1 MTDKIVALS
10 TCGSAEEA
18 QRVARGLVE
27 SRTAACV
34 NIVPGVRSIY
44 RWKGVVEDAG
54 EWLLVIK
61 TTQARFEAMR
71 AELVRLHSYEVP
83 ECVALPVLDGLASY
97 LDWIAAE
104 TAALAE

>member
-34 NIVPGVRSIY
+34 NIVPGLRSIY
-44 RWKGVVEDAG
+44 RWKGAVEDAG
-54 EWLLVIK
+54 EWLLIIK

-104 TAALAE
+104 TAGLAE

>member
-18 QRVARGLVE
+18 ERVARGLVE

-44 RWKGVVEDAG
+44 RWKGAVEDSG

-61 TTQARFEAMR
+61 TTEARFDAMR
-71 AELVRLHSYEVP
+71 AELIRLHSYEVP
-83 ECVALPVLDGLASY
+83 ECVALPVLDGLAPY
-97 LDWIAAE
+97 LQWIAAE
-104 TAALAE
+104 TEETT

>member
-18 QRVARGLVE
+18 AAVARGLVE
-27 SRTAACV
+27 RRLAACV

-44 RWKGVVEDAG
+44 RWQGAVEDAA

-61 TTQARFEAMR
+61 TTRGRFPDLA
-71 AELVRLHSYEVP
+71 AELRRLHSYEVP
-83 ECVALPVLDGLASY
+83 ELVALPVLDGLEPY
-97 LDWIAAE
+97 LDWLGASVE
-104 TAALAE
+104 